1 MRTSLRALRGAAHL
15 AAVLAAVLPAGAFAA
30 KADEPYRLGPLDQLQ
45 VKVSDLRA
53 GTGEAYQWQAFNGEF
68 TVGASGKVALPV
80 VGEIEASGRTTS
92 DIASDI
98 ADRLKAKAG
107 LATKPDASVQ
117 IVKFR
122 PFYVTGSV
130 EKPGGYEYRP
140 NLTVLQGVSIAGGIQ
155 RVPTDVLLQFVR
167 DAVQSRGEIKQLA
180 ATRLA
185 LIARQT
191 RLDAEI
197 KDTPLTFPPELE
209 SRSKDPEIARIMR
222 EERLALDTRRA
233 SLSAQ
238 INNLKQTKDF
248 LTEQISSLTTK
259 DSTTA
264 EQLDIMKAELARVT
278 GLVNRGLSAM
288 PRQVETSQTIATLES
303 NRLDTQIA
311 VIRARQDIARA
322 DRDILD
328 VKDQRR
334 NTALQELAETRI
346 KLNETSA
353 KLEATRNLLYQA
365 EIRSPATVL
374 SNAEAYSKPEYV
386 ILRRRDGKSEQIT
399 AEEGDLLQPGDVVR
413 VQPHLTEAA
422 KGSVPGLSAE
432 SARSLG
438 GSVNDF

>member
-1 MRTSLRALRGAAHL
+1 MRTCLRALHLTAAILLAGVGAAR
-15 AAVLAAVLPAGAFAA
+15 AE
-30 KADEPYRLGPLDQLQ
+30 EPYRLGPLDQLQ

-53 GTGEAYQWQAFNGEF
+53 GTGEAYQWQAFTGEF
-68 TVGASGKVALPV
+68 TVGASGKVSLPV

-92 DIASDI
+92 DIAADI
-98 ADRLKAKAG
+98 SERLKTKAG

-122 PFYVTGSV
+122 PFYVIGSV

-140 NLTVLQGVSIAGGIQ
+140 NLTVLQGVSLAGGIQ
-155 RVPTDVLLQFVR
+155 RVPTDILLQFVR
-167 DAVQSRGEIKQLA
+167 DAVSSRGEIKQLS

-185 LIARQT
+185 LVARQA

-197 KDTPLTFPPELE
+197 KETPITFPPELE
-209 SRSKDPEIARIMR
+209 SRSKEPEVARIMR

-233 SLSAQ
+233 SLNAQ
-238 INNLKQTKDF
+238 IANLKQSKDF
-248 LTEQISSLTTK
+248 LTEQIASLSTK
-259 DSTTA
+259 DATTA
-264 EQLDIMKAELARVT
+264 EQLEIMKAELARVT

-311 VIRARQDIARA
+311 VIRARQDISRA

-346 KLNETSA
+346 KLNETTA
-353 KLEATRNLLYQA
+353 KLEAARNLLYQA
-365 EIRSPATVL
+365 EIRSPATVAA
-374 SNAEAYSKPEYV
+374 NAEAYSKPEYT
-386 ILRRRDGKSEQIT
+386 ILRRHDGKAQQIP
-399 AEEGDLLQPGDVVR
+399 ADENDLLQPGDVVR
-413 VQPHLTEAA
+413 VQPHLSDAA
-422 KGSVPGLSAE
+422 KGPVPGMSAE
-432 SARSLG
+432 TARTLG
-438 GSVNDF
+438 GPVNDF

>member
-1 MRTSLRALRGAAHL
+1 MRTCLRALYRVTIVLL
-15 AAVLAAVLPAGAFAA
+15 AGVSLARAE
-30 KADEPYRLGPLDQLQ
+30 EPYRLGPLDQLQ

-53 GTGEAYQWQAFNGEF
+53 GTGEAYQWQAFNGDF
-68 TVGASGKVALPV
+68 TVGASGRVALPV

-92 DIASDI
+92 DIA
-98 ADRLKAKAG
+98 ADLAERLKVKAG

-130 EKPGGYEYRP
+130 EKPGGYEFRP
-140 NLTVLQGVSIAGGIQ
+140 NLTVLQGVSLAGGVQ
-155 RVPTDVLLQFVR
+155 RVPTDVLLGFVR
-167 DAVQSRGEIKQLA
+167 DAVQSRGEIKQLT

-185 LIARQT
+185 LIARQA

-197 KDTPLTFPPELE
+197 KDAPITFPAELE
-209 SRSKDPEIARIMR
+209 TRAKEADIARILR

-238 INNLKQTKDF
+238 IANLKQNKEF
-248 LTEQISSLTTK
+248 LTEQIGQLATK

-288 PRQVETSQTIATLES
+288 PRQVETSQTIATLEA

-311 VIRARQDIARA
+311 VIRARQDISRA

-328 VKDQRR
+328 LKDQRR
-334 NTALQELAETRI
+334 NTALQELSETRI
-346 KLNETSA
+346 KLNETTA
-353 KLEATRNLLYQA
+353 KLEAARNLLYQA
-365 EIRSPATVL
+365 EIRSPATVVA
-374 SNAEAYSKPEYV
+374 NADAYSKPEYT
-386 ILRRRDGKSEQIT
+386 ILRRRDGKSEQIRV
-399 AEEGDLLQPGDVVR
+399 EENDLVEPGDVVR
-413 VQPHLTEAA
+413 VQPRLSDAA
-422 KGSVPGLSAE
+422 RGPVPGMSADTTPLMG
-432 SARSLG
+432 AP
-438 GSVNDF
+438 VNDF